1 MDPSIMKKLLEDD
14 EDETMHSGADVEAF
28 QAALNRDIEGDVSVS
43 QPSDSDSAVLSQ
55 GSNNTSSQ
63 SLPQFHTAS
72 QDENTACQTQH
83 DKKIAQQRE
92 MHSYEMELKQYGSGA
107 ENIQQK
113 KDASH
118 EFNQFPLPQ
127 KQPQGDLQQGQAEQ
141 KPLHK
146 PETAG
151 IPISGKI
158 PISKHEQDV
167 TPTPESESQY
177 LKLQKMSSQQA
188 MIPEQPSNP
197 MNRSKQVPFGLLLP
211 VLLPQL
217 DKDRAMQLTTLFGK
231 LKNNEISKDA
241 FVRHIRSVVGDQ
253 MLKLAVMKVQ
263 SQPVPKHQLPPQAS
277 VQQQPPRMPSISVG
291 STPFTD
297 PRSFALHQRGA
308 NPPTDPSHIPSSAVQ
323 VQSDSSHSVIE
334 NSAKKLREA
343 ERPSDSHGMQ
353 VSQMPSSSAVAGNQE
368 RERSSG
374 PPQIL
379 NKQQQQQQL
388 HYPQSSFAMYGS
400 TGGNYHPYSG
410 TSINTSTLPLK
421 QQPHD
426 SQLRQIPQHQ
436 GMGSTQSGGEPQGV
450 NITNVSKLERQNS
463 QNDPSRLQGG
473 SVSHF
478 TNNSNLQQ
486 NSVPWQSSNK
496 EQNPGP
502 VSSMSYVK
510 QEPIDQTAEQQQ
522 KPPLSNQQG
531 LPSASAAQLEQG
543 SALPGI
549 STDESI
555 EKQSSRMGF
564 ATSGMVTSSSTGT
577 VPPNSVSPSI
587 MTQVDTNVSLG
598 HRIPS
603 GTSPAGI
610 SNRAPPKK
618 PSIGQKKPL
627 EVPGSSPPPSSKKQ
641 KLSGNFLD
649 QSIEQLN
656 DVTAVSGVNLR
667 EEEEQL
673 FSGPKEDSRA
683 SEASRKFVQEEEERL
698 ILQKAPLQKKL
709 AEIMVKCGLKSISND
724 VERCLSLCVEERMRG
739 LINNLIRLS
748 KQRVD
753 AEKPR
758 HHTITT
764 SDVRQQV
771 MNLNQNAREEFEKK
785 QAEAEKLRRLNEP
798 EVNNGVDGDKDKDD
812 GRSKSFK
819 PNKEEDDKMRTTAA
833 NVAARAAVGG
843 DDMLSKW
850 QLMAEQAR
858 QKREG
863 GVDVASGSQPGKDVN
878 RKPTSTAGRI
888 MKDNQEAEKRG
899 GGTPVAAAGTF
910 RKCGRNQVITPQTR
924 VARSISV
931 KDVIAVLER
940 EPQMSRS
947 TMIYR
952 LFERIQSDTTGE

>member
-1 MDPSIMKKLLEDD
+1 
-14 EDETMHSGADVEAF
+14 
-28 QAALNRDIEGDVSVS
+28 
-43 QPSDSDSAVLSQ
+43 
-55 GSNNTSSQ
+55 
-63 SLPQFHTAS
+63 
-72 QDENTACQTQH
+72 
-83 DKKIAQQRE
+83 
-92 MHSYEMELKQYGSGA
+92 
-107 ENIQQK
+107 
-113 KDASH
+113 
-118 EFNQFPLPQ
+118 
-127 KQPQGDLQQGQAEQ
+127 
-141 KPLHK
+141 
-146 PETAG
+146 
-151 IPISGKI
+151 
-158 PISKHEQDV
+158 
-167 TPTPESESQY
+167 
-177 LKLQKMSSQQA
+177 
-188 MIPEQPSNP
+188 
-197 MNRSKQVPFGLLLP
+197 
-211 VLLPQL
+211 
-217 DKDRAMQLTTLFGK
+217 
-231 LKNNEISKDA
+231 
-241 FVRHIRSVVGDQ
+241 
-253 MLKLAVMKVQ
+253 
-263 SQPVPKHQLPPQAS
+263 
-277 VQQQPPRMPSISVG
+277 
-291 STPFTD
+291 
-297 PRSFALHQRGA
+297 
-308 NPPTDPSHIPSSAVQ
+308 
-323 VQSDSSHSVIE
+323 
-334 NSAKKLREA
+334 
-343 ERPSDSHGMQ
+343 
-353 VSQMPSSSAVAGNQE
+353 
-368 RERSSG
+368 
-374 PPQIL
+374 
-379 NKQQQQQQL
+379 
-388 HYPQSSFAMYGS
+388 
-400 TGGNYHPYSG
+400 
-410 TSINTSTLPLK
+410 
-421 QQPHD
+421 
-426 SQLRQIPQHQ
+426 
-436 GMGSTQSGGEPQGV
+436 
-450 NITNVSKLERQNS
+450 
-463 QNDPSRLQGG
+463 
-473 SVSHF
+473 
-478 TNNSNLQQ
+478 
-486 NSVPWQSSNK
+486 
-496 EQNPGP
+496 
-502 VSSMSYVK
+502 
-510 QEPIDQTAEQQQ
+510 
-522 KPPLSNQQG
+522 
-531 LPSASAAQLEQG
+531 
-543 SALPGI
+543 
-549 STDESI
+549 
-555 EKQSSRMGF
+555 MGF
-564 ATSGMVTSSSTGT
+564 ATSGMVTSSATGT
-577 VPPNSVSPSI
+577 VPPNSVSPSM

-667 EEEEQL
+667 EEQL

-758 HHTITT
+758 HHTFIT

-812 GRSKSFK
+812 A
-819 PNKEEDDKMRTTAA
+819 NKEEDDKMRTTAA

-863 GVDVASGSQPGKDVN
+863 GIDVASGSQPGKDVN

-888 MKDNQEAEKRG
+888 MKDNQEAEKKGG

-947 TMIYR
+947 TLIYR

>member
-1 MDPSIMKKLLEDD
+1 MDPSIMQKLLEDD

-28 QAALNRDIEGDVSVS
+28 QAALNKDIEGDVSAS
-43 QPSDSDSAVLSQ
+43 QPSDSDSGTNIA
-55 GSNNTSSQ
+55 SSQ
-63 SLPQFHTAS
+63 PLPQFQTTG
-72 QDENTACQTQH
+72 QDEGTACQMQH
-83 DKKIAQQRE
+83 DQKIAQSQE
-92 MHSYEMELKQYGSGA
+92 LHSYEMELKQQGSVA
-107 ENIQQK
+107 ENMQLK
-113 KDASH
+113 SDAPQELSH
-118 EFNQFPLPQ
+118 FSLSQ
-127 KQPQGDLQQGQAEQ
+127 KQPQGYLQQRQAEQ
-141 KPLHK
+141 KPLQV
-146 PETAG
+146 PETTSM
-151 IPISGKI
+151 PISGKI
-158 PISKHEQDV
+158 PISKQEQDI
-167 TPTPESESQY
+167 TPTPQSESQY
-177 LKLQKMSSQQA
+177 LKLQRMSSQQA
-188 MIPEQPSNP
+188 MITEQPSNP

-217 DKDRAMQLTTLFGK
+217 DKDRAMQLNTLFGK

-263 SQPVPKHQLPPQAS
+263 SQPGPKHQLPPPAS
-277 VQQQPPRMPSISVG
+277 VQQQPPRMPSTSAG
-291 STPFTD
+291 STQFLD
-297 PRSFALHQRGA
+297 PRSFALHQRGTKS
-308 NPPTDPSHIPSSAVQ
+308 PTDPLYIPSSTVQ
-323 VQSDSSHSVIE
+323 MQSDSSHSVTE
-334 NSAKKLREA
+334 NSAKTLQEA
-343 ERPSDSHGMQ
+343 EHQSDSHGMQ
-353 VSQMPSSSAVAGNQE
+353 ASQMSSSSVVAGNQE
-368 RERSSG
+368 RDRSSG
-374 PPQIL
+374 PMPIL
-379 NKQQQQQQL
+379 NKQQQQL
-388 HYPQSSFAMYGS
+388 HYPQSSLSMYGS
-400 TGGNYHPYSG
+400 TGGNYHPYTG
-410 TSINTSTLPLK
+410 TGINTSPLK

-426 SQLRQIPQHQ
+426 SQLMQIPQFQ
-436 GMGSTQSGGEPQGV
+436 SMGSAQSGGETKGGNVMGV
-450 NITNVSKLERQNS
+450 SNLERQNS
-463 QNDPSRLQGG
+463 MKDPSRMKGG

-478 TNNSNLQQ
+478 TNNSTLQQ
-486 NSVPWQSSNK
+486 NIAPWKSSNK
-496 EQNPGP
+496 EPHAGP
-502 VSSMSYVK
+502 LSSMPSFVK
-510 QEPIDQTAEQQQ
+510 QEPTDQTAEQQH
-522 KPPLSNQQG
+522 KPPLSNSQE
-531 LPSASAAQLEQG
+531 LPSAAQLEQG
-543 SALPGI
+543 NASPGNT
-549 STDESI
+549 TDECLD
-555 EKQSSRMGF
+555 KQSSRMGLQ
-564 ATSGMVTSSSTGT
+564 ASVGIGTSSSTSI
-577 VPPNSVSPSI
+577 VPPNSVSSS
-587 MTQVDTNVSLG
+587 MTTQADPNVSLG

-603 GTSPAGI
+603 GTSLAGI

-627 EVPGSSPPPSSKKQ
+627 EVLGSSPPPSSKKQ
-641 KLSGNFLD
+641 KVSGTFLD

-698 ILQKAPLQKKL
+698 ILQKDPLQKKL
-709 AEIMVKCGLKSISND
+709 AELMIKCGLKSVSND

-758 HHTITT
+758 HHTIIT

-785 QAEAEKLRRLNEP
+785 QAEAEKLRKLNEP
-798 EVNNGVDGDKDKDD
+798 EVSNGVDGDKDKDE

-863 GVDVASGSQPGKDVN
+863 GIDVASVSHPGKDVN
-878 RKPTSTAGRI
+878 RKPTSTAGRT

-899 GGTPVAAAGTF
+899 GGTPVASAGTI
-910 RKCGRNQVITPQTR
+910 RKCGRNQVIVPQTK

-952 LFERIQSDTTGE
+952 LFERIQSDSTGE